1 MVIAM
6 TLRGFNDLGRSLTP
20 IFFSMGHCLYRFSM
34 FCEKM
39 KKIYRVEV

>member
-1 MVIAM
+1 MAIAM
-6 TLRGFNDLGRSLTP
+6 TLRGFSDLGRSVTP
-20 IFFSMGHCLYRFSM
+20 IFLAMCYFLYRFST